1 MANEVSHWV
10 FMTDDEKRAIW
21 ERIRREARRCVSV
34 VTNGELPGAAF
45 PVPGTGAALDEVSVS
60 LANLS
65 ALSGRMGGGLGADEI
80 SKDVVT

>member
-1 MANEVSHWV
+1 MADEVSYWV
-10 FMTDDEKRAIW
+10 IMTDDGERAIW

-34 VTNGELPGAAF
+34 ATNGELLERRSECRGAW
-45 PVPGTGAALDEVSVS
+45 AALDEVSVS

-65 ALSGRMGGGLGADEI
+65 ALSGRMGDGLGADEI

>member
-34 VTNGELPGAAF
+34 ATNGELPGAAF
-45 PVPGTGAALDEVSVS
+45 PVPGTG
-60 LANLS
+60 
-65 ALSGRMGGGLGADEI
+65 GRA
-80 SKDVVT
+80 